1 MRESLVRGVC
11 KYKVRAIMGERGG
24 DVKTPD
30 AVFRPGRSIVQG
42 EMGNGELAC
51 RVDGMEGK
59 VERLSVD
66 AVPCGEDG
74 IGAIGAHVIEG
85 EFGEKEEIG
94 PMGRW
99 EGEMNGR
106 QNSDE
111 VILRCSD
118 RPLGRVSAVLIG
130 RDELVLN

>member
-1 MRESLVRGVC
+1 MRR
-11 KYKVRAIMGERGG
+11 
-24 DVKTPD
+24 
-30 AVFRPGRSIVQG
+30 
-42 EMGNGELAC
+42 EMGDDQLTCGMDGVGGEI
-51 RVDGMEGK
+51 EG
-59 VERLSVD
+59 LSVD

-85 EFGEKEEIG
+85 EFCEREEIG

-130 RDELVLN
+130 RDELVLD